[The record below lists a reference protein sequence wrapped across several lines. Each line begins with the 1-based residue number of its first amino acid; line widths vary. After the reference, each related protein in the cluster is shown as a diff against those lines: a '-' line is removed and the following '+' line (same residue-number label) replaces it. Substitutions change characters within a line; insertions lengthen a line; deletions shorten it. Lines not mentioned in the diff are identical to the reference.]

1 MEKPLVRQVAEISV
15 VIPTRCGGPL
25 LRRVVETVAKQ
36 RMDRRFEVLLVD
48 SGSPRDEL
56 RALEAVGARVH
67 GIDPE
72 SFDHGR
78 TRDLG
83 AGLASGEILVFLNQD
98 AVPVG
103 DRWLAGLIEP
113 LLSDP
118 SIDAVQGAIAEMP
131 EAVLAE
137 LGRSR
142 FFWGT
147 GGPSFYFTRES
158 ENWIRRH
165 GGIGFSTVNCAI
177 RKSAWSR
184 SPFGDAQILED
195 KKWQRNAV
203 ERSMRITSVTA
214 EVALVW
220 HSHDYD
226 LRSLWRRCASEGFG
240 WKLLSEDYP
249 IRSAAADL
257 CRGGTWRELLRA
269 IVAGRRLSA
278 AEALFPMIRPMALW
292 WGNHRAKGVLH

>member
-1 MEKPLVRQVAEISV
+1 MEKPLVRHAAEISV

-25 LRRVVETVAKQ
+25 LRRVVETVRNQ
-36 RMDRRFEVLLVD
+36 RIDLRSEILLVD

-56 RALEAVGARVH
+56 RELEAVGARVH
-67 GIDPE
+67 PIDPE

-83 AGLASGEILVFLNQD
+83 AGLATGEILVFLNQD
-98 AVPVG
+98 ALPVG

-118 SIDAVQGAIAEMP
+118 TLDAVQGAIAEMP
-131 EAVLAE
+131 DAVLAE

-147 GGPSFYFTRES
+147 GGPGFYFTRES

-165 GGIGFSTVNCAI
+165 AGIGFSTVHCAM
-177 RKSAWSR
+177 RRSAWSR
-184 SPFGDAQILED
+184 LPFGDAPIMED
-195 KKWQRNAV
+195 KKWQLGAT
-203 ERSMRITSVTA
+203 ERSMRIASVPA
-214 EVALVW
+214 EAALVW

-226 LRSLWRRCASEGFG
+226 PRSLWRRCASEGFG
-240 WKLLSEDYP
+240 WRLLGEDYP
-249 IRSAAADL
+249 IRSVAADL
-257 CRGGTWRELLRA
+257 CGRRTWRELLRA
-269 IVAGRRLSA
+269 VVAGRRLSA
-278 AEALFPMIRPMALW
+278 AEALFPMLRPLALW